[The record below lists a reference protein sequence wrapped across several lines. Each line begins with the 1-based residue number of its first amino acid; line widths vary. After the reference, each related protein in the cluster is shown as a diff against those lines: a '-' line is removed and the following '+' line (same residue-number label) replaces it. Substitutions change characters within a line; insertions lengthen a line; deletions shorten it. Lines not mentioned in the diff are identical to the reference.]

1 MPLALAALTLAAFG
15 IGTTEFVVMGL
26 LPTIADDL
34 SVSIP
39 DAGYLVSAYALGVVV
54 GAPLLT
60 LAAMRLPAKTTMVS
74 LMAVFT
80 VGNVTTALAP
90 NEPVMLVT
98 RFVAGLP
105 HGAFFGVGAVV
116 AAGMVSADRTAK
128 AVSMMFLG
136 LALANI
142 AGVPLGT
149 YLGTTLGWR
158 SAFVVVA
165 AIGILSVLA
174 IAVLVPRQG
183 RPEKTSARAELAVF
197 RRSDVWLALGT
208 VTVGFASIFTVYSYV
223 APLLTDVSGFADTSV
238 SYLLVLLGIGMT
250 VGNFIGGHAADR
262 ALLRSLYTALA
273 VLTVVLVLFAFAA
286 PEKVTAAIALFAAG
300 VAGFSLGPI
309 MQTFIMSKAPRSAS
323 LVSASVQ
330 SAFNIANSLGA
341 YLGGVVISAGL
352 GYTSPVWLGALLAL
366 VGLAMAVAVTTAARR
381 AQGPGALA
389 APRPELKNQDPI
401 GRRGQ

>member
-26 LPTIADDL
+26 LPTIAHSL
-34 SVSIP
+34 NVSIP
-39 DAGYLVSAYALGVVV
+39 HAGYLVSAYALGVVV

-60 LAAMRLPAKTTMVS
+60 LAARRLPAKTTLLW
-74 LMAVFT
+74 LMGLFT

-116 AAGMVSADRTAK
+116 AAGMVPAGRTAK

-158 SAFVVVA
+158 WAFVVVA
-165 AIGILSVLA
+165 LIGALSLSA
-174 IAVLVPRQG
+174 IALMIPRQQKAAPNG
-183 RPEKTSARAELAVF
+183 VRAELAAF
-197 RRSDVWLALGT
+197 RSRDVWCALGI

-223 APLLTDVSGFADTSV
+223 APLLTEASGFTSASV
-238 SYLLVLLGIGMT
+238 SYLLVLLGVGMT
-250 VGNFIGGHAADR
+250 VGNVLGGRAADR
-262 ALLRSLYTALA
+262 ALVPSLYTALA
-273 VLTVVLVLFAFAA
+273 SLTVVLVLFALAA
-286 PEKVTAAIALFAAG
+286 PMKLTAAIGLFAAG

-309 MQTFIMSKAPRSAS
+309 MQTYVMSKAPDHAS

-341 YLGGVVISAGL
+341 YLGGLVISAGL
-352 GYTSPVWLGALLAL
+352 GYASPVWLGALLAL
-366 VGLAMAVAVTTAARR
+366 AGLVLAVVNTATT
-381 AQGPGALA
+381 
-389 APRPELKNQDPI
+389 
-401 GRRGQ
+401 RRGQATVTPSVPPQPQLNHRE

>member
-26 LPTIADDL
+26 LPTIAHDL
-34 SVSIP
+34 DISIP
-39 DAGYLVSAYALGVVV
+39 DAGYLVSAYALGVVI

-60 LAAMRLPAKTTMVS
+60 LAARRLPARTTLLS
-74 LMAVFT
+74 LMGLFT

-105 HGAFFGVGAVV
+105 HGAFFGTGAVV

-165 AIGILSVLA
+165 VIGALSVTAIGIM
-174 IAVLVPRQG
+174 IPRQ
-183 RPEKTSARAELAVF
+183 EKASPVSVREELAAF
-197 RRSDVWLALGT
+197 RRGDVWLALGT

-223 APLLTDVSGFADTSV
+223 APLLTEASGFSSASV
-238 SYLLVLLGIGMT
+238 SWLLVLLGVGMT
-250 VGNFIGGHAADR
+250 VGNVIGGRAADR
-262 ALLRSLYTALA
+262 ALVPSLYTALA
-273 VLTVVLVLFAFAA
+273 ALTVVLVLFALAV
-286 PEKVTAAIALFAAG
+286 PLKVTAAIGLFAAG

-309 MQTFIMSKAPRSAS
+309 MQTYIMSKAPDSAS

-341 YLGGVVISAGL
+341 YLGGLALSAGL

-366 VGLAMAVAVTTAARR
+366 TGLVLAVVVTAAT
-381 AQGPGALA
+381 
-389 APRPELKNQDPI
+389 
-401 GRRGQ
+401 RRGQGPEALSVRKPQLNNQK

>member
-26 LPTIADDL
+26 LPTVAHDL
-34 SVSIP
+34 DVSIP
-39 DAGYLVSAYALGVVV
+39 DAGYLVSAYALGVVI

-60 LAAMRLPAKTTMVS
+60 LAARRLPAKTTLLS
-74 LMAVFT
+74 LMALFT
-80 VGNVTTALAP
+80 IGNIATTLAP

-116 AAGMVSADRTAK
+116 AAGMVTADRTAK

-165 AIGILSVLA
+165 AIGVLSVIA
-174 IAVLVPRQG
+174 IALMIPRQ
-183 RPEKTSARAELAVF
+183 PKSAPTSVRDELAAF
-197 RRSDVWLALGT
+197 RRGDVWLALGT

-223 APLLTDVSGFADTSV
+223 APLLTEAGGFTPTSV
-238 SYLLVLLGIGMT
+238 SYLLVLLGVGMT
-250 VGNFIGGHAADR
+250 VGNVIGGRAADR
-262 ALLRSLYTALA
+262 ALVPSLYTALA
-273 VLTVVLVLFAFAA
+273 VLAVVLVLFALAA
-286 PEKVTAAIALFAAG
+286 PLKITAAVGLFASG

-309 MQTFIMSKAPRSAS
+309 MQTYIMSKAPDSAS

-341 YLGGVVISAGL
+341 YLGGLVISAGF
-352 GYTSPVWLGALLAL
+352 GYTAPVWLGALLAV
-366 VGLAMAVAVTTAARR
+366 VGLVLAVVVTAATRR
-381 AQGPGALA
+381 GQGPGTL
-389 APRPELKNQDPI
+389 PVPQPQLNNQN
-401 GRRGQ
+401 

>member
-26 LPTIADDL
+26 LPTVAHDL
-34 SVSIP
+34 DVSIP
-39 DAGYLVSAYALGVVV
+39 DAGYLVSAYALGVVI

-60 LAAMRLPAKTTMVS
+60 LAARRLPAKTTLLS
-74 LMAVFT
+74 LMALFT
-80 VGNVTTALAP
+80 IGNVTTTLAP

-165 AIGILSVLA
+165 AIGVLSVIA
-174 IAVLVPRQG
+174 IAVMIPPQPKAAPSSVRD
-183 RPEKTSARAELAVF
+183 ELAAF
-197 RRSDVWLALGT
+197 RRGDVWLALGT

-223 APLLTDVSGFADTSV
+223 APLLTETGGFTATSV
-238 SYLLVLLGIGMT
+238 SYLLVLLGVGMT
-250 VGNFIGGHAADR
+250 VGNVIGGRAADR
-262 ALLRSLYTALA
+262 ALVPSLYTALA
-273 VLTVVLVLFAFAA
+273 ALAVVLALFALAA
-286 PEKVTAAIALFAAG
+286 PLKITAAIGLFAAG

-309 MQTFIMSKAPRSAS
+309 MQTYVMSKAPDSAS

-341 YLGGVVISAGL
+341 YLGGLVISAGF
-352 GYTSPVWLGALLAL
+352 GYTAPVWLGALLAV
-366 VGLAMAVAVTTAARR
+366 VGLVLAVTVTAATRR
-381 AQGPGALA
+381 GQGPGAL
-389 APRPELKNQDPI
+389 PIPQPQLNNQ
-401 GRRGQ
+401 Q

>member
-26 LPTIADDL
+26 LPTVAHDL
-34 SVSIP
+34 DVSIP
-39 DAGYLVSAYALGVVV
+39 DAGYLVSAYALGVVI

-60 LAAMRLPAKTTMVS
+60 LAARRLPAKTTLLS
-74 LMAVFT
+74 LMALFT
-80 VGNVTTALAP
+80 IGNIATTLAP

-116 AAGMVSADRTAK
+116 AAGMVTADRTAK

-165 AIGILSVLA
+165 AIGVLSVIA
-174 IAVLVPRQG
+174 IALMIPRQ
-183 RPEKTSARAELAVF
+183 PKSAPTSVRDELAAF
-197 RRSDVWLALGT
+197 RRGDVWLALGT

-223 APLLTDVSGFADTSV
+223 APLLTEASGFTPTSV
-238 SYLLVLLGIGMT
+238 SYLLVLLGVGMT
-250 VGNFIGGHAADR
+250 VGNVIGGRAADR
-262 ALLRSLYTALA
+262 ALVPSLYTALA
-273 VLTVVLVLFAFAA
+273 VLAVVLVLFALAA
-286 PEKVTAAIALFAAG
+286 PLKITAAVGLFASG

-309 MQTFIMSKAPRSAS
+309 MQTYIMSKAPDSAS

-341 YLGGVVISAGL
+341 YLGGLVISAGF
-352 GYTSPVWLGALLAL
+352 GYTAPVWLGALLAV
-366 VGLAMAVAVTTAARR
+366 VGLVLAVVVTAATRR
-381 AQGPGALA
+381 GQGPGTL
-389 APRPELKNQDPI
+389 PVPQPQLNNQN
-401 GRRGQ
+401 

>member
-1 MPLALAALTLAAFG
+1 MPLALAALALAAFG

-26 LPTIADDL
+26 LPTIAHDL
-34 SVSIP
+34 DVSIP
-39 DAGYLVSAYALGVVV
+39 DAGYLVSAYALGVVI

-60 LAAMRLPAKTTMVS
+60 LAARRLPAKTTLLS
-74 LMAVFT
+74 LMGLFT
-80 VGNVTTALAP
+80 VGNIATALAP
-90 NEPVMLVT
+90 DEPVMLVT

-149 YLGTTLGWR
+149 YLGTRMGWR

-165 AIGILSVLA
+165 VIGVLSVLA
-174 IAVLVPRQG
+174 IAVLIPRQ
-183 RPEKTSARAELAVF
+183 EKAAPTRARDELAVF
-197 RRSDVWLALGT
+197 RRGEVWLALGT

-223 APLLTDVSGFADTSV
+223 APLLTEAGGFSSASV
-238 SYLLVLLGIGMT
+238 SWLLVLLGVGMT
-250 VGNFIGGHAADR
+250 VGNVIGGRAADR
-262 ALLRSLYTALA
+262 ALIPSLYTALA
-273 VLTVVLVLFAFAA
+273 ALTVVLVLFALAV
-286 PEKVTAAIALFAAG
+286 PLKVTAAIGLFAAG

-309 MQTFIMSKAPRSAS
+309 MQTFIMSKAPDSAS

-341 YLGGVVISAGL
+341 YLGGLTISAGL

-366 VGLAMAVAVTTAARR
+366 VGLVMAVVVTTATRHG
-381 AQGPGALA
+381 QGPETLSVRQ
-389 APRPELKNQDPI
+389 PQLNNQK
-401 GRRGQ
+401 

>member
-26 LPTIADDL
+26 LPTIAHDL
-34 SVSIP
+34 DISIP
-39 DAGYLVSAYALGVVV
+39 DAGYLVSAYALGVVI

-60 LAAMRLPAKTTMVS
+60 LAARRLPAKTTLLS
-74 LMAVFT
+74 LMALFT

-90 NEPVMLVT
+90 NEPVMLLT

-165 AIGILSVLA
+165 VIGVLSVIAIGIM
-174 IAVLVPRQG
+174 IPRQ
-183 RPEKTSARAELAVF
+183 EKASPAGVRDELAAF
-197 RRSDVWLALGT
+197 RRGDVWLALGT

-223 APLLTDVSGFADTSV
+223 APLLTEAGGFSSTSV
-238 SYLLVLLGIGMT
+238 SWLLVLLGVGMT
-250 VGNFIGGHAADR
+250 VGNVIGGRAADP
-262 ALLRSLYTALA
+262 ALVPSLYTALA
-273 VLTVVLVLFAFAA
+273 ALAVVLVLFALAVPLKA
-286 PEKVTAAIALFAAG
+286 TAAIGLFAAG

-309 MQTFIMSKAPRSAS
+309 MQTYIMSKAPDSAS

-341 YLGGVVISAGL
+341 YLGGLVISAGL

-366 VGLAMAVAVTTAARR
+366 VGLVLAVVVTAATRR
-381 AQGPGALA
+381 GQGPGALSVRK
-389 APRPELKNQDPI
+389 PQLDNQK
-401 GRRGQ
+401 